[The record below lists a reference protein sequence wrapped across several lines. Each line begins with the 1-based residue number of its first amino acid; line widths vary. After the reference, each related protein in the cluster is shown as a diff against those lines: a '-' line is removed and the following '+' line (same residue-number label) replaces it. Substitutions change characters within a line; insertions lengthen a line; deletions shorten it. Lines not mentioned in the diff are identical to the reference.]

1 LVPLR
6 DAMAA
11 AMKRRTNIWKNL
23 HEVRDAMSD
32 IPLKELLEPL
42 PDDPVK
48 PDCKIDDLL
57 DRLNRQRTE
66 FCIVVNDDKELIGIV
81 TRSDLFRAIEVAAA
95 QPAGSRLNLCVND
108 IMVKDPICVGLTEET
123 ATVLM
128 TMREHGVKTIPVLED
143 CDSRIVKGY
152 VRIENIMHE
161 VVKRVLDQSGAL
173 RRREPMKTTNILKK
187 VTIDS
192 P

>member
-1 LVPLR
+1 
-6 DAMAA
+6 
-11 AMKRRTNIWKNL
+11 
-23 HEVRDAMSD
+23 
-32 IPLKELLEPL
+32 
-42 PDDPVK
+42 
-48 PDCKIDDLL
+48 
-57 DRLNRQRTE
+57 
-66 FCIVVNDDKELIGIV
+66 LIGIV